1 MRDLLVV
8 GGGPAGLA
16 TAIAARQAG
25 MQVMVLEPQ
34 AGVIDKA
41 CGEGLMPGGVAAL
54 ARLGVVGL
62 EGRPFVGIR
71 YIDGERVAQGSFL
84 RGPGLGV
91 RRTTLHRALR
101 DRADALGIE
110 VAPTRVDAVEDLGD
124 RVCAGGHEAR
134 WLVAADGLRSPIRA
148 ALGLG
153 LPARLPPRTGLRRHY
168 TIAPWSDCVEVYWS
182 PRGEAYVTPVG
193 PDLVGVALLWSGRAP
208 GNGEGPPFDR
218 LLQDFPALAARL
230 RDAPAAG
237 PALGAGPFEQRLRRR
252 VQGRVLLVGDAAGY
266 LDPLTG
272 EGIRLAVEG
281 AEALVACLQSGK
293 PQAWERRWQRLTRR
307 YRWLTG
313 ALLLL
318 ARNRL
323 SRRLIVP
330 VAARIPAL
338 MTSALGLI
346 DG

>member
-1 MRDLLVV
+1 VRDLLVV

-71 YIDGERVAQGSFL
+71 YIDGERVAQGSFS

-91 RRTTLHRALR
+91 RRTTLHAALR
-101 DRADALGIE
+101 ARAEVLGVE
-110 VAPTRVDAVEDLGD
+110 VLAARVDAVDDLGD
-124 RVCAGGHEAR
+124 RVRAAGYEAR
-134 WLVAADGLRSPIRA
+134 WLVAADGLRSPIRT

-153 LPARLPPRTGLRRHY
+153 LPARLPPRTGQRRHY

-193 PDLVGVALLWSGRAP
+193 PKLVGVALLWTGKAP
-208 GNGEGPPFDR
+208 ATGEGPPFDR

-230 RDAPAAG
+230 AGAAPVG
-237 PALGAGPFEQRLRRR
+237 PALGAGPFEQRLRSR
-252 VQGRVLLVGDAAGY
+252 VAGRVLLVGDAAGY

-281 AEALVACLQSGK
+281 AEALVACLQNGE
-293 PQAWERRWQRLTRR
+293 PQAWEARWWRLTRR

-323 SRRLIVP
+323 TRQLIVP

-338 MTSALGLI
+338 MTSTLGLI

>member
-25 MQVMVLEPQ
+25 LQVLVLEPQ
-34 AGVIDKA
+34 PGVIDKA

-62 EGRPFVGIR
+62 DGRPFVGIR
-71 YIDGERVAQGSFL
+71 YIDGERVAQGTFGH
-84 RGPGLGV
+84 GPGLGV
-91 RRTTLHRALR
+91 RRTTLHAALRARAL
-101 DRADALGIE
+101 ALGVE
-110 VAPTRVDAVEDLGD
+110 VETARVEAVEDLGD
-124 RVCAGGHEAR
+124 RVRAGGHEAR

-153 LPARLPPRTGLRRHY
+153 RPARLPPRTGMRRHY
-168 TIAPWSDCVEVYWS
+168 EIAPWSDCVEVYWS

-193 PDLVGVALLWSGRAP
+193 PDLVGVALLWSGKAP
-208 GNGEGPPFDR
+208 AGGEGLPFDR
-218 LLQDFPALAARL
+218 LLLDFPALAARL
-230 RDAPAAG
+230 GDAPAAG

-252 VQGRVLLVGDAAGY
+252 VEGRVLLVGDAAGY

-272 EGIRLAVEG
+272 EGVRLAVEG
-281 AEALVACLQSGK
+281 AEALVECLQQGQ
-293 PQAWERRWQRLTRR
+293 PQRWEARWWTLTRR

-318 ARNRL
+318 ARHRL
-323 SRRLIVP
+323 SRRFIVP
-330 VAARIPAL
+330 VAARLPSL